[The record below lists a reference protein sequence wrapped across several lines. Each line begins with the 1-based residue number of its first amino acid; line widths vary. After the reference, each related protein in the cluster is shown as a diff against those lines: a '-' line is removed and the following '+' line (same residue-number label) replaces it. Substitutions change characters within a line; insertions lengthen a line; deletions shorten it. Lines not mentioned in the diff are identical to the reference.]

1 MIEFWDIELEDE
13 LDLEVD
19 DFIEGLYK
27 LGFKRK
33 NKEIFVKDII
43 NIEINV
49 FVVGSKLVLFYHL
62 NEQILVYYPEPNSGI
77 TIKGIGDDIS
87 KIDEF
92 IRKNIM

>member
-1 MIEFWDIELEDE
+1 MIEFWDIDFDDE
-13 LDLEVD
+13 LDLEVE
-19 DFIEGLYK
+19 DFVEGLLK

-43 NIEINV
+43 NHNGDKIDD
-49 FVVGSKLVLFYHL
+49 GLFYHL
-62 NEQILVYYPEPNSGI
+62 NEQTLVYYPEPNSGI

>member
-1 MIEFWDIELEDE
+1 MDFWDIELEDE

-19 DFIEGLYK
+19 DFIEGLFK

-33 NKEIFVKDII
+33 SKEIFVK
-43 NIEINV
+43 EIVNHN
-49 FVVGSKLVLFYHL
+49 GDKIDDGLFYHL
-62 NEQILVYYPEPNSGI
+62 NEQTLVYYPEPNSGI

>member
-1 MIEFWDIELEDE
+1 MINFWDIEFDDE

-19 DFIEGLYK
+19 ELVEGLLK

-43 NIEINV
+43 NHNGDKIDD
-49 FVVGSKLVLFYHL
+49 GLFYHL
-62 NEQILVYYPEPNSGI
+62 NEQTLVYYPEPNSGI

>member
-43 NIEINV
+43 NHN
-49 FVVGSKLVLFYHL
+49 GDNGLFYHL
-62 NEQILVYYPEPNSGI
+62 NEQTLIYYPEPNSGI

>member
-1 MIEFWDIELEDE
+1 MIDFWDIELEDE

-33 NKEIFVKDII
+33 NKDIFIKEII
-43 NIEINV
+43 NHNGDKVDDGLIYY
-49 FVVGSKLVLFYHL
+49 LT
-62 NEQILVYYPEPNSGI
+62 EQLLIYYPEQNNGI
-77 TIKGIGDDIS
+77 TIKNVGNDIE

-92 IRKNIM
+92 IRKNIL

>member
-33 NKEIFVKDII
+33 NKEIFVK
-43 NIEINV
+43 
-49 FVVGSKLVLFYHL
+49 
-62 NEQILVYYPEPNSGI
+62 
-77 TIKGIGDDIS
+77 IKD
-87 KIDEF
+87 KIDNNPDLIHILKVAFDIEADSGL
-92 IRKNIM
+92 IEHHAKLIQKSCNTILGLISSA

>member
-33 NKEIFVKDII
+33 NKEIFVKDIT
-43 NIEINV
+43 N
-49 FVVGSKLVLFYHL
+49 
-62 NEQILVYYPEPNSGI
+62 
-77 TIKGIGDDIS
+77 
-87 KIDEF
+87 
-92 IRKNIM
+92 

>member
-1 MIEFWDIELEDE
+1 MMNFWDIELEDE

-19 DFIEGLYK
+19 DFIEGLFK

-33 NKEIFVKDII
+33 SKEIFVK
-43 NIEINV
+43 EIVNHN
-49 FVVGSKLVLFYHL
+49 GDKIDDGLFYHL
-62 NEQILVYYPEPNSGI
+62 NEQTLVYYPEPNSGI

>member
-43 NIEINV
+43 NHN
-49 FVVGSKLVLFYHL
+49 GKGVLISHL
-62 NEQILVYYPEPNSGI
+62 Q
-77 TIKGIGDDIS
+77 TIKNTNLIIIS
-87 KIDEF
+87 LF
-92 IRKNIM
+92 LH

>member
-1 MIEFWDIELEDE
+1 MMEFWDIELEDE

-43 NIEINV
+43 NHNGDKIDD
-49 FVVGSKLVLFYHL
+49 GLFYHL
-62 NEQILVYYPEPNSGI
+62 NEQTLVYYPEPNSGI

>member
-19 DFIEGLYK
+19 DFIEALYK

-43 NIEINV
+43 NHNGDKIDD
-49 FVVGSKLVLFYHL
+49 GLFYHL